1 MYFDE
6 SSIFRTVRSC
16 SHLFSNCSTLEDN
29 LFTSVV
35 INRGP
40 FAAVS
45 DALHYRWTIS
55 IPLIDSI
62 RGVMEEM
69 LSPGDEERV
78 MSADIAAG
86 RLVEFEG
93 FTALLDRV
101 ATV

>member
-1 MYFDE
+1 
-6 SSIFRTVRSC
+6 
-16 SHLFSNCSTLEDN
+16 
-29 LFTSVV
+29 
-35 INRGP
+35 
-40 FAAVS
+40 
-45 DALHYRWTIS
+45 
-55 IPLIDSI
+55 
-62 RGVMEEM
+62 MEEM